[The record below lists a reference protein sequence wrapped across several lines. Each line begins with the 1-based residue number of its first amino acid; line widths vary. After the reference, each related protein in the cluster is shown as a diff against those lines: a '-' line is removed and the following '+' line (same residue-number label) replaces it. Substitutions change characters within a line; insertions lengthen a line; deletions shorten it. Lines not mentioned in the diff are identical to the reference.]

1 MNSKSKLSSDVR
13 SLVLAKAKLY
23 MKPVEKEKMI
33 AEDSSDEEEKKEL
46 RKATEADKERKR
58 AKMRLKRQKK
68 REAREKSKKKDL
80 SDAKKQAIN
89 YLHLWNSA
97 KDMWSFKKKQQ
108 YWLLNNLY
116 DVNCVSGIDLKLVY
130 SIYDKCFLTE
140 IICS

>member
-13 SLVLAKAKLY
+13 NLVLAKAKLY
-23 MKPVEKEKMI
+23 MKPVEKEEMM

-58 AKMRLKRQKK
+58 AKMRLKKQKK

-80 SDAKKQAIN
+80 SDAKKHAVN
-89 YLHLWNSA
+89 YLHMWNSA

-108 YWLLNNLY
+108 CWLLNNLF
-116 DVNCVSGIDLKLVY
+116 DVNSVSGIELNFVHSVY
-130 SIYDKCFLTE
+130 NL
-140 IICS
+140 